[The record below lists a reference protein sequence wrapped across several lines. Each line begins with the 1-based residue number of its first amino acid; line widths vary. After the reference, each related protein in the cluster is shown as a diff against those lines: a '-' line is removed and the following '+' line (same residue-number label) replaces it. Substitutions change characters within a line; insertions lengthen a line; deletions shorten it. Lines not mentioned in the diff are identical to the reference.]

1 MNIIDT
7 LITDRMGGCYN
18 VSDLNRVEGAV
29 TYLRDR
35 FDTLPE
41 ELSAYLA
48 GLGVAPDT
56 AFEVPYSY
64 PLGLTTKT
72 NWTMLNIPA
81 ASAMRRYIDNVAAL
95 RDLLALPEAP
105 ELAKGMDGLTVE
117 GANNIEKI
125 LQLVDAAGTAL
136 KELKENMADAAAKA
150 WLYSGDLCAGEI

>member
-1 MNIIDT
+1 MSIIDT
-7 LITDRMGGCYN
+7 LITDRTGGCYN

-35 FDTLPE
+35 FDALPG

-48 GLGVAPDT
+48 GLGIAPDA
-56 AFEVPYSY
+56 AFEAPYSY
-64 PLGLTTKT
+64 PLGLATKT

-81 ASAMRRYIDNVAAL
+81 ASAMQRYIDNVTAL

-105 ELAKGMDGLTVE
+105 ELPKGMDGLTVE
-117 GANNIEKI
+117 GANNIEKV
-125 LQLVDAAGTAL
+125 LWLVNAAGVAL
-136 KELKENMADAAAKA
+136 KELKESKAVSAAEA